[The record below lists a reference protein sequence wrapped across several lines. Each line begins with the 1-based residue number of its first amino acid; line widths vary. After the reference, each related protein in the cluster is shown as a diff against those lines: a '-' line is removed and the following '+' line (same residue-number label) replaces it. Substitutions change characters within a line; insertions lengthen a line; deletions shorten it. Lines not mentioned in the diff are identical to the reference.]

1 MMGTIILFK
10 WTYLNQLKYYIC
22 IQYSMIIC
30 VFIDIGIA
38 RALPFLYKLEN
49 SQVKITFYLKHCAK
63 YSKHIPIY
71 IHNTTTV
78 YTLDTFFAFF
88 FKFFPIIK
96 KLCNIG
102 GFGRSK
108 TSSARF
114 ETTFFGFPAPILV

>member
-88 FKFFPIIK
+88 LNFSPLSKNFVTLVDSGVRKLLRRDLRPLFLDFPH
-96 KLCNIG
+96 L
-102 GFGRSK
+102 F
-108 TSSARF
+108 
-114 ETTFFGFPAPILV
+114 